1 VRRNLNLSLQL
12 ICTILVISS
21 CQSQLDE
28 PTEEVSIK
36 LPTVTPTELPTEILP
51 EEVEVQPTDTPVVTE
66 QPDRT
71 LDDPQAALMHA
82 LDDLKNNSFQALAI
96 ISGNDEPFEYQV
108 EYVPPDRYSYSGPIG
123 ELIIIGEDS
132 YLNIGGTWS
141 APIIDEASLLK
152 GFLSYADTEK
162 ISNAQYLGEEILDGE
177 PADVITYQTEIDFN
191 GSPVIS
197 TSKIWIAVESGLA
210 IKVEAHS
217 ETGTND
223 TFTTIVYTYDPSL
236 EINAPIP

>member
-1 VRRNLNLSLQL
+1 
-12 ICTILVISS
+12 VI
-21 CQSQLDE
+21 
-28 PTEEVSIK
+28 
-36 LPTVTPTELPTEILP
+36 
-51 EEVEVQPTDTPVVTE
+51 TE
-66 QPDRT
+66 QPAPT
-71 LDDPQAALMHA
+71 LENPQSVLLLA
-82 LDDLKNNSFQALAI
+82 LDNQKNNSFHALAE
-96 ISGNDEPFEYQV
+96 ISGSDEPFEYQV
-108 EYVPPDRYSYSGPIG
+108 DYVPPDRYSYSGPLG

-152 GFLSYADTEK
+152 SFLSYADTEK

-177 PADVITYQTEIDFN
+177 PADVITYQTEIDFS

-210 IKVEAHS
+210 IKLEARS

-223 TFTTIVYTYDPSL
+223 SFTTIVYTYDPSI
-236 EINAPIP
+236 EINAPVP